1 MIKSI
6 FSLLFIFSV
15 TIIQAQEICNNG
27 IDDDADGLVDLNDAA
42 DCVCSGIGGGGGPV
56 PSLIPNASF
65 ENMSCCPSSYSQV
78 NCAQGWVQASDPT
91 SDYMNTCGMVFNAA
105 TAAGLVPF
113 PNGNGI
119 VGAIFDPGW
128 QEYVGSCLTA
138 PMTAGTSYTIEF
150 NIAST
155 PIDGYGDVC
164 NGGVINFGA
173 IDISIFGTGN
183 CANLPF
189 SGTGCPGSGSGY
201 DLLGSV
207 SYSPVS
213 SWGLVSITF
222 TPTQNINAIVLGSPC
237 TLPPDYNSGT
247 LGGCYPYFY
256 FDNLVL
262 NNSALFTP
270 VSVTPSGDIC
280 SGNASATA
288 TAGSAGGTW
297 QWFFNGVAI
306 VGQTSATINVS
317 AVGLGA
323 GDYTAMYTLSGQC
336 DIATTTFAGG
346 AGDPTITQAGPF
358 CTNSGLQNLA
368 AATGGGTWTAS
379 CVGCINSSTGQFNP
393 ANATIGSNTIT
404 YTLGGACPAVD
415 NMTIVVETAVI
426 SSTGIA
432 DVSCFG
438 LCDGEIV
445 INSTG
450 ATQFSIDGG
459 ATFQASNTF
468 TGLCAGTY
476 NIVVES
482 ATAGCTASATATIQ
496 TPAQLTLPTSFVDVT
511 CFGSCDGSAV
521 VAPQG
526 GSSPYDYTWSNGA
539 PNSPT
544 NNNLCAGTYTVD
556 VTDDNGCTA
565 SANITVSSPPQVV
578 INSIIEVDES
588 CMNACDGSITINAPA
603 ATQFSIDNGA
613 TFQASTIFN
622 GICSGN
628 YDVVVEDANGCQSTG
643 IANISTPN
651 PISITPGAN
660 STICIGQSA
669 TLSASANGGSGGLT
683 LIWDNGLPNGSPQTV
698 SPLTTTTYS
707 VYAEDANGCST
718 NPVQI
723 TVTVNP
729 PLQVNA
735 LSDQSICPGD
745 VAVITAN
752 ASGGNGG
759 PYTYVW
765 NDGSSN
771 LNGQTQNVSPAVTT
785 TYTVTATDN
794 CGTPAVTDAVTI
806 TVNPTP
812 VVTFTAD
819 DLQGCEPHNV
829 NFTNTTNA
837 ADVGTCFWD
846 FGDGTTSTSCNPNH
860 VYTTPGCYTVT
871 LTVTSPAG
879 CVGTQSV
886 TNMICVTP
894 MPVADFTA
902 GPQPTNLFDTDI
914 SFVNLSQNG
923 ATYLWDFGAFG
934 TSNSVNPPNVYYPD
948 SVPGTYPVCLIATS
962 VDNCTDTF
970 CMNIVIDDIF
980 LLYVPNS
987 FTPDND
993 NINELFYPVISGF
1006 IADKYEFMIFNRWGE
1021 LIFLSE
1027 SAGAGWDGRHKG
1039 LECKEDTYVWKLKA
1053 KESASGKQRT
1063 YYGHVNLLR

>member
-1 MIKSI
+1 MIKYVY
-6 FSLLFIFSV
+6 FFLLLFSV
-15 TIIQAQEICNNG
+15 SLIQAQEICNNG
-27 IDDDADGLVDLNDAA
+27 IDDDADGLIDLNDAA
-42 DCVCSGIGGGGGPV
+42 DCVCNGIGGGGGPV
-56 PSLIPNASF
+56 PSLIPNPSF

-128 QEYVGSCLTA
+128 QEYVGSCLTS

-173 IDISIFGTGN
+173 IDISIFGTNN

-189 SGTGCPGSGSGY
+189 SGTGCPSGSGY

-262 NNSALFTP
+262 NNSALFSP

-280 SGNASATA
+280 TGNASATA

-297 QWFFNGVAI
+297 QWYFNGVAI

-323 GDYTAMYTLSGQC
+323 GDYTAMYTLTGQC
-336 DIATTTFAGG
+336 DVATTTFVGG

-358 CTNSGLQNLA
+358 CTTSGLQNLV
-368 AATGGGTWTAS
+368 AATGGGTWSAS
-379 CVGCINSSTGQFNP
+379 CTGCINSATGQFNP

-404 YTLGGACPAVD
+404 YSLGGACPAVD
-415 NMTIVVETAVI
+415 NMTIIVETATI
-426 SSTGIA
+426 SGTNIT

-468 TGLCAGTY
+468 TGLCAGNY

-482 ATAGCTASATATIQ
+482 ATAGCTATTTATIQ
-496 TPAQLTLPTSFVDVT
+496 TPAQLNLPTSFVDET
-511 CFGSCDGSAV
+511 CFGSCDGSV
-521 VAPQG
+521 IVAPQG
-526 GSSPYDYTWSNGA
+526 GVSPYDYSWSNGA

-578 INSIIEVDES
+578 INSVTEVDES
-588 CMNACDGSITINAPA
+588 CMNACDGSITINAPS

-613 TFQASTIFN
+613 TFQASNVFN

-643 IANISTPN
+643 TANMTTPN

-669 TLSASANGGSGGLT
+669 TLSATANGGSGGLT

-729 PLQVNA
+729 PLQVTA
-735 LSDQSICPGD
+735 LSDQSICPGEF
-745 VAVITAN
+745 ASITAN

-765 NDGSSN
+765 NDGTNN

-785 TYTVTATDN
+785 VYTVTATDN

-812 VVTFTAD
+812 AVSFSAD
-819 DLQGCEPHNV
+819 DLQGCEPHSV
-829 NFTNTTNA
+829 NFTNTTNV

-846 FGDGTTSTSCNPNH
+846 FGDGTTSASCNPNH
-860 VYTTPGCYTVT
+860 VYTSPGCYTVT

-879 CVGTQSV
+879 CIGVQSI
-886 TNMICVTP
+886 TNMICVTA
-894 MPVADFTA
+894 MPIADFTA

-914 SFVNLSQNG
+914 SFINLSQNG
-923 ATYLWDFGAFG
+923 ASYLWDFGVFG
-934 TSNSVNPPNVYYPD
+934 TSNSVNPPNVYFPD

-993 NINELFYPVISGF
+993 NINELFFPVISGF

-1027 SAGAGWDGRHKG
+1027 SAGEGWDGRHKG
-1039 LECKEDTYVWKLKA
+1039 LDCKEDTYVWKLKA
-1053 KESASGKQRT
+1053 KESATGKQRT